1 MASVDNIKFYD
12 DLDESSLF
20 THLVEHNPRTTQV
33 LFDQSL
39 TTNGHNLNSSELVVI
54 WNLAM
59 FKRESEREESKG
71 NDIAVLSK
79 LEDLEGA
86 DSIDE
91 LILHPTCEN
100 LSKQKGGNPGRAEF
114 TQKPK
119 VNLCL
124 FQPN

>member
-1 MASVDNIKFYD
+1 MDNVKFYD
-12 DLDESSLF
+12 DQDESSLF
-20 THLVEHNPRTTQV
+20 THLVEHNPRTAQV

-59 FKRESEREESKG
+59 FEKESEREESKG

-100 LSKQKGGNPGRAEF
+100 LSKQKGRNPGRSYS
-114 TQKPK
+114 KI
-119 VNLCL
+119 
-124 FQPN
+124 